1 MAHCG
6 YEPTAANVTM
16 SRPWSAIWTAL
27 RGVRTDGPM
36 APEIPLDHQRPA
48 DFTYSRHVETLLAK
62 VPRKDEP
69 INALESNT
77 PTLAQ

>member
-1 MAHCG
+1 
-6 YEPTAANVTM
+6 
-16 SRPWSAIWTAL
+16 
-27 RGVRTDGPM
+27 M